1 MVRANRISQMIQEET
16 MKSTAADAKPAV
28 VTAESVPTP
37 EPEKKYEIISDEED
51 GPSEAESKATK
62 APEMSKRDKRRARE
76 ARKKAEEEERKAA
89 AKEARKAAKKAGGG
103 APPPPPLSKK
113 EKEVA
118 SFVQPKR
125 KGDKGKG
132 KGKKVEE
139 KAATQQDI
147 EKVAE
152 EVNSLRSKMT
162 DKWAEDWTGMVGRV
176 RGVFGDVAEMVV
188 LCLGLGKPFGDR
200 TAKIQLAFIL
210 ELAAGLGAEAS
221 AIRAFDP
228 VFEDGDVQLLKA
240 LGCEVMEENLVGVWL
255 TSWLTRRSEV
265 RILLATSRTWC
276 TCRTARSRFTSRSC
290 RQTSLRGWPRTRAV
304 CS

>member
-1 MVRANRISQMIQEET
+1 MIHEET
-16 MKSTAADAKPAV
+16 KKSSTADAKPAIV
-28 VTAESVPTP
+28 PDESVPSP
-37 EPEKKYEIISDEED
+37 EPEKKYEIISDNED
-51 GPSEAESKATK
+51 GASETDSKAAK

-89 AKEARKAAKKAGGG
+89 AKEARKAAKKGGA
-103 APPPPPLSKK
+103 APPPPPPSKK

-125 KGDKGKG
+125 KGDKGRG

-139 KAATQQDI
+139 KAVTQQDV

-176 RGVFGDVAEMVV
+176 RDVFGDVAELVV

-228 VFEDGDVQLLKA
+228 VFEDGDIQLLKA
-240 LGCEVMEENLVGVWL
+240 LGCEVMEENLVSRKGPA
-255 TSWLTRRSEV
+255 TLTRLSEE
-265 RILLATSRTWC
+265 RILSRTSRISC
-276 TCRTARSRFTSRSC
+276 TCPTARSRCTSRSC
-290 RQTSLRGWPRTRAV
+290 RPTSLLDLRRAPAV
-304 CS
+304 FC

>member
-1 MVRANRISQMIQEET
+1 MIQEET
-16 MKSTAADAKPAV
+16 KKSTAADAKPAV

-37 EPEKKYEIISDEED
+37 EPEEKYEIISDEED

-89 AKEARKAAKKAGGG
+89 AKEARKAAKKTGGG

-139 KAATQQDI
+139 KAVTQQDI

-176 RGVFGDVAEMVV
+176 RDVFGDVAEMVV